1 MRSVG
6 WSYLRV
12 ANWGRIQASVLVELI
27 CGFTKFWF
35 DLILR
40 WVGGSGRCCWVE
52 SSFNLV
58 QFSSVCWMAVNQW
71 SKSILGIFFVSIH
84 EWKSV
89 RIRIVIEESIRLSV
103 PSMGCIC
110 VGLCFLAWQ
119 NCAGVFVELFCRF
132 TIVLVVWF
140 QVGLESWNKIYSSSK
155 SWWMESAFY
164 LPFVFFM
171 HVLDDGELLM

>member
-12 ANWGRIQASVLVELI
+12 ANWGRIRASVLVELI

-71 SKSILGIFFVSIH
+71 SKSILGFFLFLSMSENLLGLGLWSKSQLGYLFHQWVVFVS
-84 EWKSV
+84 V
-89 RIRIVIEESIRLSV
+89 
-103 PSMGCIC
+103 C
-110 VGLCFLAWQ
+110 VSWRG
-119 NCAGVFVELFCRF
+119 R
-132 TIVLVVWF
+132 IVLVCLWNCFAGLLLFWWF
-140 QVGLESWNKIYSSSK
+140 DFRLDWRAGIRFTLPRRVGEWRVHFIYLLFFSCMC
-155 SWWMESAFY
+155 WMT
-164 LPFVFFM
+164 
-171 HVLDDGELLM
+171 GNC